1 MCRGNF
7 AFENVAIWRRIA
19 KRRGSVVDVNY
30 DFGFIAKLTE
40 RSSKSKSLA
49 EIAGFCDINSSL

>member
-1 MCRGNF
+1 MCRSNF
-7 AFENVAIWRRIA
+7 AFENVAVRRRIA
-19 KRRGSVVDVNY
+19 KRWGSVIDVNY

-40 RSSKSKSLA
+40 RSSKAKSLA